1 MDPSRPPTA
10 YRAGIVRCPGCG
22 EVMRAEPVVF
32 SRGAGGQPAPGSEV
46 DACDSCGGL
55 WVDWFDGELQSLA
68 VEAEAARVERGTPP
82 PPLRS
87 SKAAAHDSTCPGCRR
102 ALVQE
107 LFRFSDAI
115 DDELVPGVEVL
126 RCPECVG
133 SFIPRS
139 SAHLL
144 LDRVRE
150 PRKLTLWE
158 VLVLLLER
166 LGLRR

>member
-1 MDPSRPPTA
+1 
-10 YRAGIVRCPGCG
+10 
-22 EVMRAEPVVF
+22 EVE
-32 SRGAGGQPAPGSEV
+32 
-46 DACDSCGGL
+46 ACDSCGGL

-68 VEAEAARVERGTPP
+68 VEAEAARVERGAPP
-82 PPLRS
+82 PAVRLVGPAETR
-87 SKAAAHDSTCPGCRR
+87 AHESTCPHCTR

-115 DDELVPGVEVL
+115 DDELVPGVELL

-150 PRKLTLWE
+150 PRKLTLW
-158 VLVLLLER
+158 
-166 LGLRR
+166 